1 MYLRCSSV
9 FFFCVLLQSDN
20 EFKGTKF
27 ATFMVELKKGSF
39 KLVTTCYI
47 QYESKGVT
55 FTFYHHHFESEIQIQ
70 YYCILR
76 IHACVPLKFP
86 LKKKNYLRS
95 IFFLYINL
103 WQEGS
108 ILRGKKQSNVKVL

>member
-1 MYLRCSSV
+1 MLHTIC
-9 FFFCVLLQSDN
+9 C
-20 EFKGTKF
+20 
-27 ATFMVELKKGSF
+27 
-39 KLVTTCYI
+39 
-47 QYESKGVT
+47 ESKGVT
-55 FTFYHHHFESEIQIQ
+55 FTFYRRHFESEIQIQ

-86 LKKKNYLRS
+86 LKKKNNYLRS

-108 ILRGKKQSNVKVL
+108 ILCGKKQSNVKVL